1 MVTSVPYELAM
12 VSILGFGT
20 TSSSLLGAAIGLY
33 FPLSKRPLACLL
45 AFAAG
50 ALISALAIELAY
62 EGALSLH
69 QQGFDV
75 RSAWVFVSTGFAVGA
90 VIYYSASL
98 ALEKKGAA
106 VRYVTQFREYAHA
119 RKQADARERIKL
131 LAKSDLMR
139 HLPAEQ
145 IEQILPRI
153 CELQLKAGDI
163 LFRAGDAGD
172 ALYIVAHGKV
182 EVLTE
187 PATEGKIATGP
198 IAVLG
203 EGHAFGEMSLL
214 SGGPRT
220 ATIRAAEN
228 SDLLRIGKQDFEE
241 LTAADDELADA
252 VKRISHQRAISN
264 LSAGGADAAL
274 WAKVAG
280 GSLDHLNRRETGK
293 MLVEAANGAGMAI
306 VFGNILDTIP
316 GCLVI
321 GAKFTAI
328 GNLSLTLMLGMF
340 LGGIPEAAASASM
353 LTKAGYRPAAIFG
366 LWSTVLVAG
375 VVAAAAG
382 KAFIGSSDALLAIF
396 AQAVAGGAVLALVAH
411 AMIPVAL
418 EEGGS
423 LVVLPTVGGFL
434 FALYLA
440 LAESFV

>member
-1 MVTSVPYELAM
+1 MSSFSDLVLPSL
-12 VSILGFGT
+12 LGLGT
-20 TSSSLLGAAIGLY
+20 TSSTLLGVAIGLY
-33 FPLSKRPLACLL
+33 VPFSKRPLACLL

-62 EGALSLH
+62 EGARALH
-69 QQGFDV
+69 NRGFNAHA
-75 RSAWVFVSTGFAVGA
+75 AWAFIAGGFAAGA

-98 ALEKKGAA
+98 FLEKKGAA
-106 VRYVTQFREYAHA
+106 VRYVTQFREYALA
-119 RKQADARERIKL
+119 RKQTDGSERIKL
-131 LAKSDLMR
+131 LAKCDLMR

-145 IEQILPRI
+145 IEQILPCIRARQ
-153 CELQLKAGDI
+153 LQAGEILFKAGDP
-163 LFRAGDAGD
+163 GD
-172 ALYIVAHGKV
+172 ALYIVARGKV
-182 EVLTE
+182 EVL
-187 PATEGKIATGP
+187 ADGQRDAQAAGGA

-203 EGHAFGEMSLL
+203 EGHAFGEMALL
-214 SGGPRT
+214 SGGLRT
-220 ATIRAAEN
+220 ATIRAAE
-228 SDLLRIGKQDFEE
+228 DTELLEICKDDFER
-241 LTAADDELADA
+241 LVVADHQLADA
-252 VKRISHQRAISN
+252 VKRISHERAISN
-264 LSAGGADAAL
+264 LSTGGSDPAIR
-274 WAKVAG
+274 AKVASQ
-280 GSLDHLNRRETGK
+280 SLDHLTRHETK
-293 MLVEAANGAGMAI
+293 EMLTSAARGAGMAI
-306 VFGNILDTIP
+306 IFGNVLDTIP

-328 GNLSLTLMLGMF
+328 GNLSLTLILGMF

-353 LTKAGYRPAAIFG
+353 LTKAGYRPVTIFG

-382 KAFIGSSDALLAIF
+382 KAFIGSSDALMAIF

-423 LVVLPTVGGFL
+423 LVVLPTVAGFL